1 VNGEPVRIRPYQ
13 PDDLGALYDICLR
26 TADDGGDG
34 TALFRDPKMPGHLY
48 AGPYAAFEPSLAF
61 VAEDPDG
68 VAGYTLGVLDTRAFE
83 ERLDRDWWPALRAKY
98 PQPGPDAGLAG
109 LSVPERHTIN
119 VIHKPW
125 ATADE
130 LATGYPS
137 HLHIDL
143 LPRTQGRGIGRRL
156 ITMMI
161 SVLRDLGSPGLH
173 LHVSRGNQKAAGFYR
188 HLGFTEYPAT
198 DVDIFIMDL
207 RGDPG
212 IQP

>member
-13 PDDLGALYDICLR
+13 PDDLDDVYDICLR
-26 TADDGGDG
+26 TADDGADG
-34 TALFRDPKMPGHLY
+34 TALFRDPKMPGHRY

-61 VAEDPDG
+61 VAEDSDG
-68 VAGYTLGVLDTRAFE
+68 VAGYTLGALDTRAFE
-83 ERLDRDWWPALRAKY
+83 ERLERDWWPALRARY
-98 PQPGPDAGLAG
+98 PQPGPDAGL
-109 LSVPERHTIN
+109 STPEQYAIN
-119 VIHKPW
+119 DIHEPW

-130 LATGYPS
+130 LATGFPS

-143 LPRTQGRGIGRRL
+143 LPRLQGRGIGRRL

-161 SVLRDLGSPGLH
+161 ETLHDLGSPGLH
-173 LHVSRGNQKAAGFYR
+173 LHVSRGNEKAAGFYR

-198 DVDIFIMDL
+198 GVNIFIMDL